1 MLTTKSMTRQLIEFS
16 IPLVLSGLLQ
26 QLFSWADAFIVG
38 NILGEGALAAVGAT
52 MYISALY
59 LAAVTGFTSGVSILS
74 AQMFGQGRHEEQK
87 KVLFTFLMVLSG
99 AFLVATGAGLY
110 LVEPILR
117 MMDTPADIFDMAR
130 EYLWIVMW
138 GVPFLTI
145 YNVYAAVLRGIGDS
159 RSPTAAVM
167 VSVSVNVVLDVLLVG
182 VIPMG
187 VAGAAL
193 ATVLSQVMMAL
204 FLVVYAGRRHALL
217 HLDFGNERVDLGLFR
232 EGCRLAVPITVQS
245 LVCSVGGLTLGAF
258 MNGFGSQTVAAIS
271 TAYRVDSV
279 ILLPVF
285 NLGTGISTLAAQ
297 STGAGEHQRAR
308 KFLYVGSALMA
319 VVCIFLTGFVLVAG
333 GPLVGLFGVTQEAT
347 QIGGEFFR
355 CIAVFY
361 VIHGWT
367 NSLRGYLEGVGDV
380 VFTGATGIL
389 SLLVR
394 IALSYAL
401 MDTFG
406 NMVIAYAEGLA
417 WCFTFVLFLVRV
429 ATRKSVPLARDNSL

>member
-87 KVLFTFLMVLSG
+87 KVLFTFLMVLG
-99 AFLVATGAGLY
+99 GVFLLATGAGLY

-117 MMDTPADIFDMAR
+117 MMDTPADIFAMAR

-159 RSPTAAVM
+159 RSPTAAVI
-167 VSVSVNVVLDVLLVG
+167 VSVSVNVVLDILLVG
-182 VIPMG
+182 LIPMG
-187 VAGAAL
+187 MAGAAL

-204 FLVVYAGRRHALL
+204 FLVVYAGRKHADLRLKQKDGLMDAGLL
-217 HLDFGNERVDLGLFR
+217 R
-232 EGCRLAVPITVQS
+232 EGCRLAVPITIQS
-245 LVCSVGGLTLGAF
+245 MVCSVGGLTLGAF

-319 VVCIFLTGFVLVAG
+319 VVCVILSGLMVVAGAPLVA
-333 GPLVGLFGVTQEAT
+333 LFGVTEEVSA
-347 QIGGEFFR
+347 IGGQFFR
-355 CIAVFY
+355 CICVFY
-361 VIHGWT
+361 VIYGWAT
-367 NSLRGYLEGVGDV
+367 ALRGYLEGVSDV
-380 VFTGATGIL
+380 VFTGVVGVL

-406 NMVIAYAEGLA
+406 NMVIAYAEGLS
-417 WCFTFVLFLVRV
+417 WCFTFVLFAVRF
-429 ATRKSVPLARDNSL
+429 AARKRVPLARDSSL

>member
-1 MLTTKSMTRQLIEFS
+1 MLTNKSMTRQLIEFS

-38 NILGEGALAAVGAT
+38 NILGENALAAVGCT

-87 KVLFTFLMVLSG
+87 KVLFTFLVVLCG
-99 AFLVATGAGLY
+99 AFALATGAGLR
-110 LVEPILR
+110 LAEPMLR
-117 MMDTPADIFDMAR
+117 WMDTPADIFHMAQ

-159 RSPTAAVM
+159 RSPTVAVM
-167 VSVSVNVVLDVLLVG
+167 VSVSTNVALDILLVG

-187 VAGAAL
+187 VAGAAA
-193 ATVLSQVMMAL
+193 ATVLSQIMMAL
-204 FLVVYAGRRHALL
+204 FLVVYAGRKHTGLRLEVR
-217 HLDFGNERVDLGLFR
+217 GGLFDAGLLR
-232 EGCRLAVPITVQS
+232 EGCGLAVPITVQS
-245 LVCSVGGLTLGAF
+245 LICSVGGLTLGAF

-308 KFLYVGSALMA
+308 RFLYVGSAMMA
-319 VVCIFLTGFVLVAG
+319 VVCILLSALVVLLG

-347 QIGGEFFR
+347 RIGGEFFR
-355 CIAVFY
+355 CISIFY
-361 VIHGWT
+361 VIYGWAT
-367 NSLRGYLEGVGDV
+367 ALRGYLEGVGDV
-380 VFTGATGIL
+380 MFAGVTGVL
-389 SLLVR
+389 SLAVR

-401 MDTFG
+401 TDTFG
-406 NMVIAYAEGLA
+406 NMVIAYAEGFS
-417 WCFTFVLFLVRV
+417 WCFMFVLFIVRV
-429 ATRKSVPLARDNSL
+429 ATRKRVPLARDNSL